1 MTIISLEAKMTF
13 IKKVL
18 NLIGLNKILKFI
30 NFDELSATEV
40 GLGLINYLNENMLQN
55 FKFLPELS

>member
-1 MTIISLEAKMTF
+1 MTF

-40 GLGLINYLNENMLQN
+40 GLGLINYLTENMLQN